1 MHPKS
6 NTLFHFTKSSDTL
19 KHVLKSGF
27 WPRYC
32 PEDVSWVGYEEFD
45 YIAYPMVCFCEIPL
59 SRLTEHVGFYGSFGL
74 GLTREWAAKN
84 GLNPVFYTSPGS
96 PMATSFKSFNEL
108 ANRVVKPVS
117 TELKTLMRS
126 YLSFSKPTAGTM
138 IIDSK
143 PIDKAFYQESEWRYV
158 AQGDGVKQYL
168 LAQEFSDPEIRDGHN
183 KVTYERCLLKFT
195 PADIKYI
202 FVRED
207 SDIPD
212 IVNFIQTELDA
223 YPGADLKIL
232 MSRVTSLES
241 IRQDL

>member
-6 NTLFHFTKSSDTL
+6 NTIFHFTKSSEIL
-19 KHVLKSGF
+19 KHVLKTGF

-32 PEDVSWVGYEEFD
+32 PEDVSWIGYEEFD

-59 SRLTEHVGFYGSFGL
+59 SRLTEHVGFYGFFGL
-74 GLTREWAAKN
+74 GLTREWAVKN
-84 GLNPVFYTSPGS
+84 GLNPVFYASPGS
-96 PMATSFKSFNEL
+96 PMATSFMRFNEL
-108 ANRVVKPVS
+108 ANRAVEPVS
-117 TELKTLMRS
+117 TELKTLLRS
-126 YLSFSKPTAGTM
+126 YLSFSKPTSGNM

-143 PIDKAFYQESEWRYV
+143 SIEKAFYQESEWRYV
-158 AQGDGVKQYL
+158 AQGKAIDQYL
-168 LAQEFSDPEIRDGHN
+168 LAQEFSDLETREIHN
-183 KVTYERCLLKFT
+183 KATYENCLLKFT
-195 PADIKYI
+195 PADIRYI
-202 FVRED
+202 FVRQD

-212 IVNFIQTELDA
+212 IINFIQTELDS